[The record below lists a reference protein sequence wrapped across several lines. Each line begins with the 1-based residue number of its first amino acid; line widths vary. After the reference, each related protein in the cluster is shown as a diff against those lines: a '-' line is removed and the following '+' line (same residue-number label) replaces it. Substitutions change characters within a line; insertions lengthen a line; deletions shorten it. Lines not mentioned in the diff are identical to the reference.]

1 MQNLFERAFLAPFQ
15 RLSQQLASVA
25 EAMLTVVVI
34 LVIGGALAW
43 ALRQVVYR
51 LLVAVQFDRL
61 AERMGFARI
70 IERAQVFRSAS
81 DFGARAAQGVLW
93 LIIVLFAL
101 NAVDSEMTDNLVAR
115 FVNYVPDL
123 MTAVLVLLLGSV
135 ISRFLGRSVLLA
147 AVNAQWAGA
156 RLLAGGV
163 RVLVMML
170 AVVIALEQLQ
180 IGRTALLAAFSI
192 LFGGIVVAAAIAFG
206 LGARDMAREWLQ
218 SKVKGRETEDEEVL
232 RHL

>member
-1 MQNLFERAFLAPFQ
+1 MQDLFERAFLAPFQ
-15 RLSQQLASVA
+15 RLSQQLASVV

-43 ALRQVVYR
+43 ALRQVAYR

-61 AERMGFARI
+61 AERMGFART

-81 DFGARAAQGVLW
+81 DFGARLAQGVLW

-135 ISRFLGRSVLLA
+135 ISRFLGRSVLLG

-180 IGRTALLAAFSI
+180 IGRTALLATFSI

-206 LGARDMAREWLQ
+206 LGARDLARDWLQ
-218 SKVKGRETEDEEVL
+218 SKVKGRETEEEEVL